1 MLPRAILDNTF
12 LFSTFFTKTKSN
24 IVHINRFDKC
34 FNRCLMEVS
43 FHLKKKIKEKKY
55 LDVTLVAVRWRCTF
69 VPSFRKDDPLPYLLR
84 HVVEGRYYCIIFCF
98 SDSCNILVACI
109 FRGRWSLHSWK
120 CLTCVCLCFSLL
132 QCSCKRFRVHS
143 STWIICRSRLSLF
156 WTLTNEGF
164 EAREPEC

>member
-1 MLPRAILDNTF
+1 MN
-12 LFSTFFTKTKSN
+12 
-24 IVHINRFDKC
+24 
-34 FNRCLMEVS
+34 
-43 FHLKKKIKEKKY
+43 
-55 LDVTLVAVRWRCTF
+55 VTLVVVRWRCTF
-69 VPSFRKDDPLPYLLR
+69 VPSFPNVDPLPYLAEKDYQIYELQYHHLLR

-143 STWIICRSRLSLF
+143 STWIICRSRLFLF
-156 WTLTNEGF
+156 WCLRLWPMKASKQESLSVNWATSED
-164 EAREPEC
+164 